1 MEKRELVIIGAG
13 PAGLTAAI
21 YGKRAGLD
29 VLLIEKGVPGGQ
41 INITEEIENWPGV
54 LHATGPE
61 LGQMF
66 RAHAEKFNTEFRDAD
81 VQRIELRDDKK
92 IVVTAKGEVEA
103 EAVIIATGAFFRR
116 LGCEGEAEHIGQGVS
131 YCAVCDGAFFEGEE
145 IAVVG
150 GGNSAVEE
158 GEYLTNFASKV
169 YIIHRRDE
177 FRADRA
183 AIERALSNPK
193 IVPVW
198 NSVVQSIEGNL
209 AFVHGGPFA
218 NIAHGCNSVAATR
231 AAMKLGDYAI
241 TEAGFGSDLGAE
253 KFYNIKCRAAGLNPA
268 AVVLVTSTK
277 ALKWHGGVPL
287 PEIGKPNAEA
297 LKKGLCNLDAHVE
310 NLKRFGPN
318 IVVSINHFHTD
329 LDEELDIIRNRCA
342 ELGVRVALSDGF
354 ALGGKGAVDV
364 ARAVIE
370 AAEDVHP
377 LNFTY
382 EADAPVMEKVE
393 KIAKTIY
400 GAAAVELAPAA
411 AKDLKRLQDLGFD
424 RLPVCIAKTPF
435 SFSHDPKLLGAPK
448 GFTLPVQRLI
458 LNAGAGF
465 VVVTTGAI
473 MRMPG
478 LPKVPAAM
486 SIDVKDGKITGLA

>member
-54 LHATGPE
+54 QHATGPE

-81 VQRIELRDDKK
+81 VQRIEVRDEKK
-92 IVVTAKGEVEA
+92 IVVTAKEEIEA
-103 EAVIIATGAFFRR
+103 EAIIYATGAFFRR

-193 IVPVW
+193 IVPIW
-198 NSVVQSIEGNL
+198 NTVVERIEGDGMVENLALRNQKTGETSDLPVAGVFMFVGQSPHDEAIKGLVKAAKGGWIETNDEMETSVEGLFAAGDVRTKGLRQVITASSDGAIAAMSASAYINEQVHLRKTLLEPEKVTALFYSSIDRDQVKLADDAAALAEKDGKKIVLIDGYKNERMSRKLHLDTLPAIVLLGSGVVKDVKAVSSVEEVL
-209 AFVHGGPFA
+209 AFV
-218 NIAHGCNSVAATR
+218 
-231 AAMKLGDYAI
+231 
-241 TEAGFGSDLGAE
+241 
-253 KFYNIKCRAAGLNPA
+253 
-268 AVVLVTSTK
+268 
-277 ALKWHGGVPL
+277 
-287 PEIGKPNAEA
+287 
-297 LKKGLCNLDAHVE
+297 KKN
-310 NLKRFGPN
+310 
-318 IVVSINHFHTD
+318 
-329 LDEELDIIRNRCA
+329 
-342 ELGVRVALSDGF
+342 
-354 ALGGKGAVDV
+354 
-364 ARAVIE
+364 
-370 AAEDVHP
+370 
-377 LNFTY
+377 
-382 EADAPVMEKVE
+382 
-393 KIAKTIY
+393 
-400 GAAAVELAPAA
+400 
-411 AKDLKRLQDLGFD
+411 
-424 RLPVCIAKTPF
+424 
-435 SFSHDPKLLGAPK
+435 
-448 GFTLPVQRLI
+448 
-458 LNAGAGF
+458 
-465 VVVTTGAI
+465 
-473 MRMPG
+473 
-478 LPKVPAAM
+478 
-486 SIDVKDGKITGLA
+486 